1 MIITSN
7 HEYDNDLRDDRTVTY
22 LILRI
27 MINALSIAIAVT
39 AVDGISFTGEW
50 WKMIFVGAV
59 FGVVNSFLKPL
70 VTLFTLPLIILS
82 LGLFTLIVNTLM
94 LLITV
99 SLSGPLDLGLQIQGF
114 WPAFKG
120 ALIISIVSMML
131 SWFTGLKKIK
141 YYRSN

>member
-1 MIITSN
+1 
-7 HEYDNDLRDDRTVTY
+7 
-22 LILRI
+22 
-27 MINALSIAIAVT
+27 
-39 AVDGISFTGEW
+39 
-50 WKMIFVGAV
+50 MIFVGAV

-131 SWFTGLKKIK
+131 SWLTGLKKIK

>member
-1 MIITSN
+1 MVPADYTM
-7 HEYDNDLRDDRTVTY
+7 TY

-27 MINALSIAIAVT
+27 MINALAIAV
-39 AVDGISFTGEW
+39 AVKVVDGIVFSGEW

-59 FGVVNSFLKPL
+59 FGIVNSFLKPL
-70 VTLFTLPLIILS
+70 LTFFTLPLIILS

-99 SLSGPLDLGLQIQGF
+99 SLSGPLNLGLQIHGF

-120 ALIISIVSMML
+120 ALIISIVSMVL
-131 SWFTGLKKIK
+131 SWLTGMKKIK
-141 YYRSN
+141 YYRSR